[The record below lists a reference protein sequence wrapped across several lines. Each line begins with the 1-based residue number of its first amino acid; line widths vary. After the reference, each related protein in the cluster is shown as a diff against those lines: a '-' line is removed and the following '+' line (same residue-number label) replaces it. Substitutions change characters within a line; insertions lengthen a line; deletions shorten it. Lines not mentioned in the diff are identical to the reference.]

1 MVQGILWNT
10 NQRDKIL
17 ATPDCVR
24 QYNKYMGGVDLAD
37 MRIYF
42 YQDERK
48 SKRWN
53 QKVFFL
59 LFGRTLFN
67 AYIVYKCNTR

>member
-1 MVQGILWNT
+1 MEHESK
-10 NQRDKIL
+10 RYKIL

-37 MRIYF
+37 MIIYLF
-42 YQDERK
+42 QDERK

-53 QKVFFL
+53 
-59 LFGRTLFN
+59 
-67 AYIVYKCNTR
+67 